1 MNILV
6 RHLLALTVAAMLA
19 SAASPARAAD
29 GPTSYPRVQPE
40 PEPAARVDAQG
51 EKIAPYQARFGRN
64 RPVIAVI
71 GENSGTELTDFVIP
85 YGVLAQSGIA
95 EMVSVST
102 RPGPLTMRPALR
114 IQPEATTSQFDARFP
129 EGADYVIVPAV
140 VRYDDPALLAWI
152 AAQGAKGSTI
162 VSICDGALVVANSGL
177 LDGRRATA
185 HWATYGLR
193 TKAYPTTTWVK
204 NTRYVADG
212 KLVSS
217 AGISAAMPVSI
228 ALVEAIAGYERAATV
243 AQGLGITDWS
253 SRHDSDVFLPR
264 FGVNLMAYFRTTYSN
279 ALLHS
284 RQSIGVPMGPG
295 VDEIALA
302 LTADAYSRTG
312 RSRAYSL
319 STADAAVQTR
329 HGLRVLPD
337 RVIGG
342 DRTVDR
348 TLAAFDDTPS
358 ARMLDVALA
367 GIAKLYGRSTAY
379 GVALS
384 FEFPGFVR

>member
-1 MNILV
+1 MNNLF
-6 RHLLALTVAAMLA
+6 RHLLAFTFA
-19 SAASPARAAD
+19 SLLVSGASPARSAD
-29 GPTSYPRVQPE
+29 GPTSSPSALPG
-40 PEPAARVDAQG
+40 AATRIAATDG
-51 EKIAPYQARFGRN
+51 KIAPYQARFGRS

-71 GENSGTELTDFVIP
+71 GENSGTELIDFVIP
-85 YGVLAQSGIA
+85 YGVLAESGVA
-95 EMVSVST
+95 DMVSVST
-102 RPGPLTMRPALR
+102 QAGPMTMRPALR
-114 IQPEATTSQFDARFP
+114 IQPEATISQFDARYP

-140 VRYDDPALLAWI
+140 VKHDDPALLAWI
-152 AAQGAKGSTI
+152 AAQGAKGSTL

-177 LDGRRATA
+177 LDGHRATA

-193 TKAYPTTTWVK
+193 TKAYPTTNWVK

-212 KLVSS
+212 KIVSS

-228 ALVEAIAGYERAATV
+228 ALVEAIAGHERAATV
-243 AQGLGITDWS
+243 AQGLGVTDWS
-253 SRHDSDVFLPR
+253 QRHDSDIFLPR

-279 ALLHS
+279 SMLHS
-284 RQSIGVPMGPG
+284 KQSIGVPMAPG

-302 LTADAYSRTG
+302 FTADAYSRTG

-319 STADAAVQTR
+319 STADVAVQTR
-329 HGLRVLPD
+329 NGLRVLPD

-342 DRTVDR
+342 DRAVDR
-348 TLAAFDDTPS
+348 TLAPFDATLS
-358 ARMLDVALA
+358 ARVLDQALA

-384 FEFPGFVR
+384 FEYPGFVR